1 MMKQTMESIN
11 LYTLKMIKEKEVLY
25 VTDNLI
31 TSPQGVFDLVEKVY
45 ELSSEAV
52 EKFGII
58 TLNTKNKVV
67 GMHIISVGTLNAGL
81 VHPREVYKTAL
92 CNNAAS
98 IIAFHNHPS
107 GDPTCSPEDIEV
119 TKRLVEAGQ
128 ILGIQLLDHI
138 IIGEGNFYSLKERG
152 HM

>member
-1 MMKQTMESIN
+1 MKQTMESIN

-25 VTDNLI
+25 VTDNKI
-31 TSPQGVFDLVEKVY
+31 TSPQGVYDLVEKVY

-67 GMHIISVGTLNAGL
+67 GMHIISVGTLNTAL

-92 CNNAAS
+92 CNNASS
-98 IIAFHNHPS
+98 IICFHNHPS
-107 GDPTCSPEDIEV
+107 GDPNCSEEDVQI
-119 TKRLVEAGQ
+119 TQRLLEAGEL
-128 ILGIQLLDHI
+128 LGIQLLDHV
-138 IIGEGNFYSLKERG
+138 IIGEGIFFSLQERG
-152 HM
+152 RM

>member
-1 MMKQTMESIN
+1 MKQTMESIS
-11 LYTLKMIKEKEVLY
+11 LYALKMIKEKEVLY

-31 TSPQGVFDLVEKVY
+31 TSPEGVYDLVEKVY

-67 GMHIISVGTLNAGL
+67 GMHIISVGTLNSTP
-81 VHPREVYKTAL
+81 VHPREVFKTAL

-98 IIAFHNHPS
+98 IICFHNHPS
-107 GDPTCSPEDIEV
+107 GQCDPSPEDIGV
-119 TKRLVEAGQ
+119 TQQLSKAGQ
-128 ILGIQLLDHI
+128 LLGIKVLDHI
-138 IIGEGNFYSLKERG
+138 IIGEGSYISLNERG